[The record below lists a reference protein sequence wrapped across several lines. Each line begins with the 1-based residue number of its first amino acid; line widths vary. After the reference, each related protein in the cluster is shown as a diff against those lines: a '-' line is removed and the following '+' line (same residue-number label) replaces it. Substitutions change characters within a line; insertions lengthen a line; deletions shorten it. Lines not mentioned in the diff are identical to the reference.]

1 MHPDL
6 DHLIHLQ
13 QLESETA
20 RAQATIAAMPG
31 ELAALDERVAAGEQ
45 AVADVRARL
54 DESQHGRRE
63 VEKELAGV
71 QTRLS
76 RYKDQLMAVKT
87 NKEYQAMQHE
97 IATAEHEVR
106 AMEDRIL
113 ERMEEMET
121 LGAGLKAAEGALK
134 TERAVVEA
142 EKKKLDAARVAL
154 EKEIA
159 EAGVR
164 RRALVVK
171 ISPDALALYEYVAK
185 GRPGIVVAEARDGHC
200 AECHVRLRPQHYNEV
215 RRNDSLIQCETC
227 LRILYYAPP
236 SDAGQTQAEA

>member
-20 RAQATIAAMPG
+20 RAQATIADMPAQ
-31 ELAALDERVAAGEQ
+31 LAALDERVAAREQ
-45 AVADVRARL
+45 AVAAVRARA

-63 VEKELAGV
+63 VEKELAAV

-97 IATAEHEVR
+97 IATAEREVR

-121 LGAGLKAAEGALK
+121 LGGELKAAEADLK
-134 TERAVVEA
+134 AERAAVEA
-142 EKKKLDAARVAL
+142 EKKELDAARAAL
-154 EKEIA
+154 EKEVA
-159 EAGVR
+159 EAGAKR
-164 RRALVVK
+164 QALVAR
-171 ISPDALALYEYVAK
+171 ISPDALALYEFVAK
-185 GRPGIVVAEARDGHC
+185 GRAGIVVAQAKDGHC

-215 RRNDSLIQCETC
+215 RRNDSLIQCESC
-227 LRILYYAPP
+227 LRILYFVPP
-236 SDAGQTQAEA
+236 ADAGQAQAEA